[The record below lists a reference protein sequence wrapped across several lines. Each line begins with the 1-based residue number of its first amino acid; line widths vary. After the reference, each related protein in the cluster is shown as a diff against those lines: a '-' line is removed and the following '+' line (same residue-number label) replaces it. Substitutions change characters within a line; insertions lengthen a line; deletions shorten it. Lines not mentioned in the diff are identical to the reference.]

1 MRPKIVAGVV
11 FAGALT
17 LPVVT
22 GAAEPSP
29 SQPTDKPTTPGASA
43 GTRSSAFQMFDID
56 KDGFI
61 SRAEARNSAD
71 LSARF
76 NEIDTDRDG
85 KISAEEFNA
94 GSRVRGTGSAQK
106 K

>member
-1 MRPKIVAGVV
+1 MRPRIVAGIV
-11 FAGALT
+11 FAGALAAP
-17 LPVVT
+17 LVS
-22 GAAEPSP
+22 GAADP
-29 SQPTDKPTTPGASA
+29 SQSTDKPAPGAGA
-43 GTRSSAFQMFDID
+43 KASAFQMFDID

-61 SRAEARNSAD
+61 SREEARNSAD

-76 NEIDTDRDG
+76 NAIDTDRDG

-94 GSRVRGTGSAQK
+94 GAQLRSSGSAQK

>member
-11 FAGALT
+11 FAGALA
-17 LPVVT
+17 LPLAT
-22 GAAEPSP
+22 GAADSSP
-29 SQPTDKPTTPGASA
+29 PADKPATPGAGA
-43 GTRSSAFQMFDID
+43 GIQSSAFQMFDID

-61 SRAEARNSAD
+61 SREEARNSAD

-76 NEIDTDRDG
+76 NAIDTDHDG

-94 GSRVRGTGSAQK
+94 GSRARGSAQK